1 MLSGRTGRE
10 VWHTPEKTHKAAAER
25 RPGSQTGEG
34 GNAAFC
40 CPLGGGRPDGKRGLP
55 RRTRALLGGANL
67 PSGAEKSR
75 VRAASRGALCI
86 FYSFL
91 TDSLALLL
99 GISLRFP
106 DK

>member
-1 MLSGRTGRE
+1 MSAGTPREKPIQQLPSGVPAPGQGRAGTPLSVARLG
-10 VWHTPEKTHKAAAER
+10 AAGWTANGGC
-25 RPGSQTGEG
+25 PGG
-34 GNAAFC
+34 
-40 CPLGGGRPDGKRGLP
+40 P
-55 RRTRALLGGANL
+55 RALLGGANL

-75 VRAASRGALCI
+75 VRAATRGALCI

>member
-1 MLSGRTGRE
+1 MSAGTPRE
-10 VWHTPEKTHKAAAER
+10 KPHTAAAKR
-25 RPGSQTGEG
+25 RSGSRTGEG

-40 CPLGGGRPDGKRGLP
+40 CPSGGGRLDGKRGLP

-75 VRAASRGALCI
+75 VRAATRGALCI